1 MRGEILR
8 YGLAGGGPGQI
19 HHRPDQLPPSF
30 ASVSG
35 ASRNLIDLM
44 ARGARALR
52 QRLAVSFRELSGLLL
67 RSHRDDYKKRR
78 CHNKHFD

>member
-1 MRGEILR
+1 
-8 YGLAGGGPGQI
+8 
-19 HHRPDQLPPSF
+19 
-30 ASVSG
+30 
-35 ASRNLIDLM
+35 M